1 VGRDFTPDEL
11 VSDIISRMPAVF
23 LSYPAI
29 PGICLPEAQPKNLFS
44 PHKVPVIR
52 APGPRR
58 IRRALLLPLHLL

>member
-1 VGRDFTPDEL
+1 MFE
-11 VSDIISRMPAVF
+11 I
-23 LSYPAI
+23 LSIFFKKKRRHLNPETAAF
-29 PGICLPEAQPKNLFS
+29 CHPEAKPKDLFS